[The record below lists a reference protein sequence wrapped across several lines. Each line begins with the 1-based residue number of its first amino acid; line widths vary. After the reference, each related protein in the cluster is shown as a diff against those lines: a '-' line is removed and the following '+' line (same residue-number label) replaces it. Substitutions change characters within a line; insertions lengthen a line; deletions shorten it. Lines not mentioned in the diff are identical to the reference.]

1 MAQRPDPHRYDDRRL
16 VAGSLIFEDMF
27 GLNGMG
33 KLMISSLRTSDYDV
47 TILMQLFYVVV
58 ALLGNLVIDIV
69 YGLVDPRVR
78 VNK

>member
-1 MAQRPDPHRYDDRRL
+1 
-16 VAGSLIFEDMF
+16 
-27 GLNGMG
+27 MG

-69 YGLVDPRVR
+69 YGLVDRASESTSKGVR
-78 VNK
+78 A

>member
-1 MAQRPDPHRYDDRRL
+1 
-16 VAGSLIFEDMF
+16 MF

-69 YGLVDPRVR
+69 YGLVDPARQSQQVR
-78 VNK
+78 G

>member
-1 MAQRPDPHRYDDRRL
+1 
-16 VAGSLIFEDMF
+16 
-27 GLNGMG
+27 
-33 KLMISSLRTSDYDV
+33 MISSLRTSDYDV

-78 VNK
+78 VNNGKA